1 MKNSKERMNRS
12 ATVIGLGL
20 IMGGALAPQPGQAAD
35 LFGAETLGTTG
46 EVRHRLLHPVKP
58 VLASSIE
65 ASCGEHTC
73 GEAPE
78 SDASNEDK
86 AAEATCG
93 ETPDAETSEEGK
105 ATEATCGEHTCGE
118 SPSNEDKTPESTC
131 GEHTCGSN

>member
-20 IMGGALAPQPGQAAD
+20 IMGGALAPQPAQAAD
-35 LFGAETLGTTG
+35 LFGVEPLGTAG
-46 EVRHRLLHPVKP
+46 EVRHGLLNPETS
-58 VLASSIE
+58 VLPSSIE

-86 AAEATCG
+86 ATEATCG
-93 ETPDAETSEEGK
+93 ETPDADASEEGK
-105 ATEATCGEHTCGE
+105 ATEAKCGEHTCGE
-118 SPSNEDKTPESTC
+118 SPSNEDKTQESTC
-131 GEHTCGSN
+131 GSN